1 MHAADYPSLLR
12 KNATFFKSA
21 LTLAFIAL
29 GALYV
34 ARNIEELRA
43 ISLPS
48 ALAITVVIAGFVAS
62 VFFRALY
69 NYFTSRHLGAHL
81 SLSESFMLSSV
92 VTAGNITLPANPGAA
107 FRAIYLKKV
116 HDFSYAHFASSTAL
130 FIIITTLMMSIFG
143 LALVLLIQIE
153 LDYFRIDLFLFLL
166 AIALLT
172 GLSIIFSKTRIP
184 TNTGGIW
191 SSFKSGYF
199 DLTSAKRLIL
209 VCLLVVSSNFVVA
222 SAVWFVALR
231 DYAPDLSAL
240 EAFLFSASQIASG
253 LINLTPGAAGFQ
265 EIVGFYVG
273 KSFSISAAELFAA
286 LIWVRVVRTL
296 AAISL
301 GSVCA
306 VGLRLRINR

>member
-1 MHAADYPSLLR
+1 MRATDYQSLLR
-12 KNATFFKSA
+12 RRATIFKSA
-21 LTLAFIAL
+21 LTLAFIAV

-34 ARNIEELRA
+34 VGNGEEFRS

-48 ALAITVVIAGFVAS
+48 TLAITVVIAGFVAS

-81 SLSESFMLSSV
+81 SLAESFMLSSV
-92 VTAGNITLPANPGAA
+92 VTAGNIALPANPGAA
-107 FRAIYLKKV
+107 FRAVYLKKV

-143 LALVLLIQIE
+143 LALVMLIQIQ

-172 GLSIIFSKTRIP
+172 SLSMMFGKTQAP
-184 TNTGGIW
+184 SNTGNIW
-191 SSFKSGYF
+191 SSFKSGYL
-199 DLTSAKRLIL
+199 DLTSAKKLIA

-231 DYAPDLSAL
+231 DYAPDLPAL

-265 EIVGFYVG
+265 EIVGIYVG

-306 VGLRLRINR
+306 VGLRLRIDR

>member
-1 MHAADYPSLLR
+1 M
-12 KNATFFKSA
+12 
-21 LTLAFIAL
+21 LAFIFV
-29 GALYV
+29 GAVYV
-34 ARNIEELRA
+34 ARNIEEFRS
-43 ISLPS
+43 ISMPS
-48 ALAITVVIAGFVAS
+48 ALAITVVIVGFVAS

-69 NYFTSRHLGAHL
+69 NYVTSRHLGAQL

-107 FRAIYLKKV
+107 FRAVYLKRV
-116 HDFSYAHFASSTAL
+116 HRFSYAHFASSTAL
-130 FIIITTLMMSIFG
+130 FIIITTMMMSIVG
-143 LALVLLIQIE
+143 LVLVLLIQIR
-153 LDYFRIDLFLFLL
+153 LDYFRSDLFFFLL

-172 GLSIIFSKTRIP
+172 GVSIMFDKSRAP
-184 TNTGGIW
+184 SNTGGIW
-191 SSFKSGYF
+191 SSFKSGYLV
-199 DLTSAKRLIL
+199 LTSARRLIV
-209 VCLLVVSSNFVVA
+209 VCLLVVSSNFMVA
-222 SAVWFVALR
+222 SAVWFVALT

-306 VGLRLRINR
+306 VGLRLRIDR